1 MTSSAWC
8 IKFLIGCKTVKKAGR
23 KVRFECQISVKPIA
37 LNLNTPGQ
45 AHYTVLRQRVQSSQ
59 RCVRGT
65 YPDGN
70 LTKYVAL

>member
-8 IKFLIGCKTVKKAGR
+8 IKFLIGCKTVKKAAR
-23 KVRFECQISVKPIA
+23 KVRFECQISARPIA

-45 AHYTVLRQRVQSSQ
+45 AHYTVLRLRVQSSQ